1 MSKSAQATMQKTVN
15 SGFVPGF
22 LFMLKTVLISYILS
36 VALLFATALVATF
49 NPLSDTT
56 ISITVN
62 IITAF
67 GVFLCGFLSGR
78 HFNNKGII
86 YGALCGILYSILLCL
101 IGNLASQNIGFSS
114 AAITALSIG
123 VICGAV
129 GGIVGI
135 NTKHQ
140 QRR

>member
-1 MSKSAQATMQKTVN
+1 MSRLTQPAMQKNVN

-22 LFMLKTVLISYILS
+22 LFMLKTVLISYVLS
-36 VALLFATALVATF
+36 VAMLFAASLVATF
-49 NPLSDTT
+49 NALSDTT

-78 HFNNKGII
+78 HFSTKGIVF
-86 YGALCGILYSILLCL
+86 GSLCGILYAILLCL
-101 IGNLASQNIGFSS
+101 IGNLANQSIGFGS

-123 VICGAV
+123 FICGAV